1 MKIRLTKNLEPLRA
15 SALARLDALVAEKI
29 ADETPPAIAAL
40 RSAKAQ
46 EAMLLLVSGGDADL
60 TPLLEAESASLGVS
74 LLDLAKEVL
83 AKVAEANS
91 DRIEIEVKRQ
101 RAQAAIRIAP
111 TPAAID
117 AALLELE
124 PSR

>member
-1 MKIRLTKNLEPLRA
+1 MKIRLKKNLEPLRA

-29 ADETPPAIAAL
+29 ADETPSAIAAL

-46 EAMLLLVSGGDADL
+46 EAMLVMISGGDAGFA
-60 TPLLEAESASLGVS
+60 PLLEAESSALGVP
-74 LLDLAKEVL
+74 LLDLAKQVL
-83 AKVAEANS
+83 AKVAEVNT
-91 DRIEIEVKRQ
+91 DRIEVEVQRQ

-117 AALLELE
+117 AALEEFLNG
-124 PSR
+124 

>member
-1 MKIRLTKNLEPLRA
+1 LKIRLKKNLEPLRA

-29 ADETPPAIAAL
+29 ADETPSAIAAL
-40 RSAKAQ
+40 RSAKAH
-46 EAMLLLVSGGDADL
+46 EAMLVVISGGDADL
-60 TPLLEAESASLGVS
+60 APLLQAESNALGVP

-83 AKVAEANS
+83 AKVAEANT

-101 RAQAAIRIAP
+101 RAQASIRIAP

>member
-29 ADETPPAIAAL
+29 AGESPPAIAAL

-46 EAMLLLVSGGDADL
+46 EAMLLLVSGGDAGFS
-60 TPLLEAESASLGVS
+60 PLLEAESAALGIP

-83 AKVAEANS
+83 AKVAEAS
-91 DRIEIEVKRQ
+91 AGRIDIEARRQ
-101 RAQAAIRIAP
+101 HAQAAIRSAP
-111 TPAAID
+111 NPAAID
-117 AALLELE
+117 AVLLELE
-124 PSR
+124 LPR